1 MTVIGD
7 ADRYS
12 NVKIELACPKCGS
25 AGLIPVEHLDRVLSC
40 TGCSSLFR
48 VEASGLAEWDEPLE
62 ERISVQVR
70 SSSSA
75 WHDHEARIE
84 KAPSVAKW
92 LRAGA
97 IAWATSRPA
106 RWGAACGAA
115 LLIFGSV
122 ALSMRES
129 APPPTADFPTSLD
142 ERAALFTE
150 ALARRDMEVLIR
162 LTDPSQHRALRTWL
176 AHGADLPPRTSDDD
190 SREHPR
196 VESEVLSKARSTAGG
211 DTVDVRVRLNSGA
224 EGKQL
229 VLDERW
235 VRQGEQ
241 WYFRPVRLRW
251 QAQRVT
257 WPATKQRRR
266 GGS

>member
-1 MTVIGD
+1 MTVTPD

-12 NVKIELACPKCGS
+12 DVRIELACPKCGS
-25 AGLIPVEHLDRVLSC
+25 AGLIPFEHLDRVLSC
-40 TGCSSLFR
+40 SGCLSLFR
-48 VEASGLAEWDEPLE
+48 VEPGGLAEWDEPLA
-62 ERISVQVR
+62 ERISVKVR

-75 WHDHEARIE
+75 WRDHEARIE
-84 KAPSVAKW
+84 KAPSVATR
-92 LRAGA
+92 LRAGT
-97 IAWATSRPA
+97 IAWAMSRPA
-106 RWGAACGAA
+106 RWVAACGAA
-115 LLIFGSV
+115 ILILGSV
-122 ALSMRES
+122 ALSMREP
-129 APPPTADFPTSLD
+129 APPATADFPTSLD

-150 ALARRDMEVLIR
+150 ALARRDMEILIR

-176 AHGADLPPRTSDDD
+176 AHGADLPPQTSLDD

-196 VESEVLSKARSTAGG
+196 VKSEVLSKARSTAAG
-211 DTVDVRVRLNSGA
+211 DVVDVRVRLNSGA
-224 EGKQL
+224 LGKPL

-241 WYFRPVRLRW
+241 WYFRPVHLRW

-257 WPATKQRRR
+257 WPPTKQRRP